1 MEDCLSRLRHEGRLT
16 RRSWNFLASASLIL
30 VSLTLLSCSGSGP
43 ATPPPPPAQPTF
55 QPLTS
60 AEVQA
65 MVNRAAGVAN
75 VPMVIAVVD
84 RSGNILA
91 VFRKTGAPVTAT
103 GNFGVTVDANELA
116 VALARTGAFFSHN
129 QAPLSSRTV
138 RFISGIHFPPGV
150 DPSGT
155 SALYGI
161 ENTNRG
167 CTLSTNYIAG
177 KAVPPARNIAGTGS
191 GLGIITGKANLMD
204 DQPNAVNPGGVPV
217 YRGPTMIG
225 GVGVVAGAAG
235 DLYDVAEFAAA
246 VGAGGLPPGIG
257 GFSAVPNPPPVSL
270 QNLVVFV
277 DGIALPFVNNLSL
290 PAGFSP
296 DSAPTGSYV
305 VSPTNSPGATPDG
318 DLVAPANGPVGGL
331 TAAEVRQIIDT
342 AVAVANRTR
351 AVIRLPIGARAKF
364 VIAVADLDGTIIG
377 LHRQPDATVFSIDV
391 AASKARNMIYFNL
404 PVAANQDLPGL
415 PPGTAITSRTI
426 NFGAQP
432 LFPPGIGGT
441 QVGPFFNLYVQD
453 TLNPCTQGFQPAGPN
468 QSGIVFF
475 AGSMG
480 LYRNGV
486 LVGGLGISG
495 DGVEQDDF
503 ATACAV
509 DPTTPVQCPASTLS
523 FGPAINIRSDLVEIQ
538 TPTGPVR
545 LPFFKFPRNP
555 TD

>member
-1 MEDCLSRLRHEGRLT
+1 M
-16 RRSWNFLASASLIL
+16 RRFRNLFAAVLLIL
-30 VSLTLLSCSGSGP
+30 SCLVLPSCSGSGP
-43 ATPPPPPAQPTF
+43 ATPPPPPPQPAF
-55 QPLTS
+55 QPLTA
-60 AEVQA
+60 AEVQS
-65 MVNRAAGVAN
+65 MVSRAAGVAN
-75 VPMVIAVVD
+75 VPMVIAVAD

-91 VFRKTGAPVTAT
+91 VFRKTGAPATAI
-103 GNFGVTVDANELA
+103 GNFGMTVDANELA
-116 VALARTGAFFSHN
+116 VSLARTGAFFSHN
-129 QAPLSSRTV
+129 QAPLSSRTI

-167 CTLSTNYIAG
+167 CTLSTNYIPG
-177 KAVPPARNIAGTGS
+177 KAVPPARNIAGTGP
-191 GLGIITGKANLMD
+191 GLGIATGKANLVD

-217 YRGPTMIG
+217 YRGPTMMG
-225 GVGVVAGAAG
+225 GIGVVAGAAG

-246 VGAGGLPPGIG
+246 VGAGGLPPGVG
-257 GFSAVPNPPPVSL
+257 GFTAIPNPPPVSID
-270 QNLVVFV
+270 NLVVFV

-296 DSAPTGSYV
+296 DAAPTGSFV
-305 VSPTNSPGATPDG
+305 VAPTSSPGPTPDG

-331 TAAEVRQIIDT
+331 TAGEVRQILDT
-342 AVAVANRTR
+342 AVAVAERTR

-377 LHRQPDATVFSIDV
+377 MHRQPDATVFSIDV
-391 AASKARNMIYFNL
+391 AASKARNMIYLNL
-404 PVAANQDLPGL
+404 PVAVNQDLPGL
-415 PPGTAITSRTI
+415 PPGTAVTNRTI
-426 NFGAQP
+426 SFGAQP

-475 AGSMG
+475 PGAMG
-480 LYRNGV
+480 IYRNGV
-486 LVGGLGISG
+486 LIGGLGISG

-503 ATACAV
+503 VTACAV
-509 DPTTPVQCPASTLS
+509 DPTTPLVCPATPLA
-523 FGPAINIRSDLVEIQ
+523 FAPAVDIRADRVEIM